1 MELKKYQ
8 QKTLE
13 QLKTFLLE
21 MRKFPKE
28 KAAGVA
34 FMITRTD
41 AQDRFPKDYHWI
53 PEIGRSPFVC
63 IKVPTGGGKTL
74 IAAHAVGAICND
86 YLGERADKG
95 LVMWFVPSD
104 AIRTQTLEHLRDRKH
119 PYREVLDQ
127 QFHNA
132 VKIFDLSEAKSI
144 QKDDLAENLC
154 IIVSTLSAF
163 RRNDKEWL
171 KAYQDNGALM
181 GHFEELE
188 SAKIDFLDKNESK
201 EIIYSLVNIIK
212 LHNPLVVVDEGH
224 NVQTELSF
232 DMLKEVNPAFV
243 LEFTATPR
251 EKSNVLVDISAKEL
265 KDQKMIKMPIY
276 LANKTPWQD
285 TIYEGIEKLR
295 DLEKRARKNEGEYIR
310 PIMLLQAEQ
319 EKESRN
325 KVYVDRIYQFLADE
339 AKIAPEEIAIQT
351 SKRKELPD
359 RETLLGKKCP
369 IRYIITVNALREGW
383 DCPFAYVLVSVS
395 NLGARL
401 SVEQTIGRI
410 MRLPNAREK
419 SDSSLNSAY
428 IFASTKNFNQASETV
443 IKSLQ
448 ENGYEDIIPVAGGV
462 TILANEFKRKIED
475 KDIKIPFMNV
485 KENKGFRKLD
495 YVGDLIGDDFVLEK
509 QNFEVDFHA
518 SDDARIVKIDVGR
531 EGELT
536 RDAAGKLS
544 LIYHHKDFTRE
555 DLLAWFRIKVQRGFI
570 AIQDMSAYLGKAV
583 DVLLK
588 ENSLSKLSTS
598 RYQVKEAI
606 EKKIDQL
613 VDGETIKKFDQLV
626 KDKLITASGECF
638 NFGEQIRLLNI
649 CRDNFRKH
657 LYEKV
662 SKMNKEELDLAYR
675 LDGLDNA
682 ISWWF
687 RNPEMNGFYIQGW
700 LKGKFYPDF
709 IVKTKKGNYFILEY
723 KGEHLLGGE
732 DAEYKE
738 NIGRKW
744 QGLAGKDYIFD
755 LVERNNIDAVV
766 EKISK
771 A

>member
-13 QLKTFLLE
+13 QLKNYLLE
-21 MRKFPKE
+21 IRKYSKD

-34 FMITRTD
+34 FMIIRTD
-41 AQDRFPKDYHWI
+41 AQDRFLKEYHWL

-74 IAAHAVGAICND
+74 IAVHAVGSIYKG
-86 YLGERADKG
+86 YLGERSDTG

-104 AIRTQTLEHLRDRKH
+104 AIRTQTLEHLRNRNH

-127 QFHNA
+127 RFQNA
-132 VKIFDLSEAKSI
+132 VKIFDLAEAKSI

-154 IIVSTLSAF
+154 IVVSTLSAF

-181 GHFEELE
+181 NHFEELD
-188 SAKIDFLDKNESK
+188 AKKIDFLAKDKSG
-201 EIIYSLVNIIK
+201 EIIYSLANVIK

-232 DMLKEVNPAFV
+232 DMLKEINPSFV

-251 EKSNVLVDISAKEL
+251 AKSNVLVDISAKEL
-265 KDQKMIKMPIY
+265 KAEKMIKMPIY

-295 DLEKRARKNEGEYIR
+295 DLDKRARKDKGEYLR
-310 PIMLLQAEQ
+310 PIMLIQAEQ
-319 EKESRN
+319 EKESPN
-325 KVYVDRIYQFLADE
+325 KVYVDKIHKFLTDE
-339 AKIAPEEIAIQT
+339 AKIESKEIAIQT
-351 SKRKELPD
+351 SKRKELPA
-359 RETLLGKKCP
+359 REILLGKKCP

-410 MRLPNAREK
+410 MRLPNARER
-419 SDSSLNSAY
+419 SDSDLNSAY
-428 IFASTKNFNQASETV
+428 IFASTKNFNQASEMI
-443 IKSLQ
+443 IKGLQ
-448 ENGYEDIIPVAGGV
+448 ENGYEDIIPVSGGV
-462 TILANEFKRKIED
+462 AVLNDEFKRKI
-475 KDIKIPFMNV
+475 KDDNAKVPFMNI
-485 KENKGFRKLD
+485 KDGKAFRKLD
-495 YVGDLIGDDFVLEK
+495 YVGDLIGKDAFLVK
-509 QNFEVDFHA
+509 QSGDVDFH
-518 SDDARIVKIDVGR
+518 SGDDSRVVRIDIGR

-536 RDAAGKLS
+536 KDAAGKLS
-544 LIYHHKDFTRE
+544 LIYHHKDFTRD
-555 DLLAWFRIKVQRGFI
+555 DLLAWFRIKIQRGYI
-570 AIQDMSAYLGKAV
+570 AIQEMNAYLEKAL
-583 DVLLK
+583 DLLLK
-588 ENSLSKLSTS
+588 KHSLSKLSAN
-598 RYQVKEAI
+598 RYQVKEAV
-606 EKKIDQL
+606 ENKIDQI
-613 VDGETIKKFDQLV
+613 VDSMTIKKFAELV
-626 KDKLITASGECF
+626 KDKSIIAAGECF
-638 NFGEQIRLLNI
+638 NFGKQIRLPSI
-649 CRDNFRKH
+649 CRDNFNNH
-657 LYEKV
+657 LYEKAAQ
-662 SKMNKEELDLAYR
+662 MNKEELELAYQ
-675 LDGLDNA
+675 LDGLDNLC
-682 ISWWF
+682 WWF
-687 RNPEMNGFYIQGW
+687 RNPEMSGFYLQGW

-738 NIGRKW
+738 KIGRKW
-744 QGLAGKDYIFD
+744 QELAGKGYAFD
-755 LVERNNIDAVV
+755 LVEKDKINVVV
-766 EKISK
+766 EKISEE
-771 A
+771 

>member
-13 QLKTFLLE
+13 QLKNYLLE
-21 MRKFPKE
+21 MRKYPKD

-41 AQDRFPKDYHWI
+41 AQDRFPKEYHWL

-74 IAAHAVGAICND
+74 IAVHAVGSIYKG
-86 YLGERADKG
+86 YLVERSDTG

-104 AIRTQTLEHLRDRKH
+104 AIRTQTLEHLRNRNH

-127 QFHNA
+127 RFQNA
-132 VKIFDLSEAKSI
+132 VKIFDLAEAKSI

-154 IIVSTLSAF
+154 IVVSTLSAF

-181 GHFEELE
+181 NHFEELD
-188 SAKIDFLDKNESK
+188 AKKIDFLAKDKDG
-201 EIIYSLVNIIK
+201 EIIYSLANVIK

-232 DMLKEVNPAFV
+232 DMLKEINPSFV

-251 EKSNVLVDISAKEL
+251 AKSNVLVDISAKEL
-265 KDQKMIKMPIY
+265 KAEKMIKMPIY

-295 DLEKRARKNEGEYIR
+295 DLDKRAGKDKGEYLR
-310 PIMLLQAEQ
+310 PIMLIQAEQ
-319 EKESRN
+319 EKESPN
-325 KVYVDRIYQFLADE
+325 KVYVDKIHKFLTDE
-339 AKIAPEEIAIQT
+339 AKIESKEIAIQT
-351 SKRKELPD
+351 SKRKELPA

-410 MRLPNAREK
+410 MRLPNARER
-419 SDSSLNSAY
+419 SDSDLNSAY
-428 IFASTKNFNQASETV
+428 IFASTKNFNQASEMI
-443 IKSLQ
+443 IKGLQ
-448 ENGYEDIIPVAGGV
+448 ENGYEDIIPVSGGV
-462 TILANEFKRKIED
+462 AVLNDEFKRRINDESAKV
-475 KDIKIPFMNV
+475 PFMNI
-485 KENKGFRKLD
+485 KDGKAFRKLD
-495 YVGDLIGDDFVLEK
+495 YVGDLIGQDAFLVK
-509 QNFEVDFHA
+509 QSGEIDFH
-518 SDDARIVKIDVGR
+518 SGDDSRVVRIDIGR

-536 RDAAGKLS
+536 KDAAGKLN
-544 LIYHHKDFTRE
+544 LIYHYKDFTRD
-555 DLLAWFRIKVQRGFI
+555 DLLAWFRIKIQRGYI
-570 AIQDMSAYLGKAV
+570 AIQEMNVYLEKTFDG
-583 DVLLK
+583 LLK
-588 ENSLSKLSTS
+588 KHSLSKLSAN
-598 RYQVKEAI
+598 RYQVKEAV
-606 EKKIDQL
+606 ENKIDRI
-613 VDGETIKKFDQLV
+613 VDSMTTKNFAELV
-626 KDKLITASGECF
+626 KDKSIIAAGECF
-638 NFGEQIRLLNI
+638 NFGEQIRLPSI
-649 CRDNFRKH
+649 CRDNFNNH
-657 LYEKV
+657 LYEKAAQ
-662 SKMNKEELDLAYR
+662 MNKEELELAYQ
-675 LDGLDNA
+675 LDGLDN
-682 ISWWF
+682 ICWWF
-687 RNPEMNGFYIQGW
+687 RNPEMSGFYLQGW

-709 IVKTKKGNYFILEY
+709 IVKTRRDNYFILEY
-723 KGEHLLGGE
+723 KGEHLLGAD
-732 DAEYKE
+732 DAEYKKAVG
-738 NIGRKW
+738 IKW
-744 QGLAGKDYIFD
+744 QELAGKGYMFE
-755 LVERNNIDAVV
+755 LVEKDKINAILRV
-766 EKISK
+766 ISK

>member
-8 QKTLE
+8 KKTLE
-13 QLKTFLLE
+13 QLQNYILE
-21 MRKFPKE
+21 LRKYPKD

-34 FMITRTD
+34 FMIIRTD
-41 AQDRFPKDYHWI
+41 AQDRFPKEYHWI

-63 IKVPTGGGKTL
+63 VKVPTGGGKTL
-74 IAAHAVGAICND
+74 IAAHAVGIIYSD

-95 LVMWFVPSD
+95 LVMWYVPSD
-104 AIRTQTLEHLRDRKH
+104 AIRTQTLEHLRDRNH
-119 PYREVLDQ
+119 PYRQFLDQ

-132 VKIFDLSEAKSI
+132 VKIFDLLEAKSI
-144 QKDDLAENLC
+144 QKEDLTEDLC

-171 KAYQDNGALM
+171 KAYQDNGSLM
-181 GHFEELE
+181 GHFKELD
-188 SAKIDFLDKNESK
+188 SAKIDFLDKDKSG
-201 EIIYSLVNIIK
+201 EIIYSLVNVIK

-232 DMLKEVNPAFV
+232 DMLKEVNPSFV

-251 EKSNVLVDISAKEL
+251 AKSNVLVDISAKAL
-265 KDQKMIKMPIY
+265 KEEKMIKMPIY

-285 TIYEGIEKLR
+285 TIYEGIEKLNN
-295 DLEKRARKNEGEYIR
+295 LEKRTKKIKGEYIR
-310 PIMLLQAEQ
+310 PIMLIQAEQ
-319 EKESRN
+319 EKESQN
-325 KVYVDRIYQFLADE
+325 KVYVDKIYKFLTEE

-359 RETLLGKKCP
+359 RETLLGRKCP

-410 MRLPNAREK
+410 MRLPNAQEK
-419 SDSSLNSAY
+419 SDSALNSAY
-428 IFASTKNFNQASETV
+428 IFASTKNFNQASEMV
-443 IKSLQ
+443 IKGLQ
-448 ENGYEDIIPVAGGV
+448 DNGYEDIIPVTGGV
-462 TILANEFKRKIED
+462 AVLVDEFKRKIED
-475 KDIKIPFMNV
+475 KNIEIPFTNI
-485 KENKGFRKLD
+485 KDSKDFRRLD
-495 YVGDLIGDDFVLEK
+495 YVGDLIGDDPVLEK
-509 QNFEVDFHA
+509 QSPEVDFHTA
-518 SDDARIVKIDVGR
+518 DDARIVKIDVGR
-531 EGELT
+531 EGELVK
-536 RDAAGKLS
+536 DAAGKLS

-555 DLLAWFRIKVQRGFI
+555 DLLTWFRIKVQRGFI
-570 AIQDMSAYLGKAV
+570 AIQEMNVYLEKV
-583 DVLLK
+583 IDVLLK
-588 ENSLSKLSTS
+588 KNNLSKLSVN

-606 EKKIDQL
+606 ENKIDRT
-613 VDGETIKKFDQLV
+613 VDTKTTKKFDELV
-626 KDKLITASGECF
+626 KDKLIVVGGECF
-638 NFGEQIRLLNI
+638 NFGEQIRLINT
-649 CRDNFRKH
+649 CRDNFSKH
-657 LYEKV
+657 LYEKA
-662 SKMNKEELDLAYR
+662 SKMNKEELDLAYQ
-675 LDGLDNA
+675 LDGLDS

-687 RNPEMNGFYIQGW
+687 RNPEMSGFYIQGW

-738 NIGRKW
+738 KIGRKW
-744 QGLAGKDYIFD
+744 KELAGKGYAFD
-755 LVERNNIDAVV
+755 FVEKDKINVVV